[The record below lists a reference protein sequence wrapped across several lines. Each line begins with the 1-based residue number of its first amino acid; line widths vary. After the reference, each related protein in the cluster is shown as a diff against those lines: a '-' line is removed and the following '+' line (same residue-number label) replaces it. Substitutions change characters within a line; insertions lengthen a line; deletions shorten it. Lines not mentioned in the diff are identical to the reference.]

1 MILLENVEV
10 RGIELKDENKGRRGG
25 KGKGRKGRR
34 KGGIK

>member
-10 RGIELKDENKGRRGG
+10 RGIELKDENKGRGGG